1 VGRMSL
7 AQFGSLRRTSV
18 LKDNLTLLITYV
30 YSPSRPQVLKIAL
43 QVNRTMRTQPARFSR
58 ILVFSAF
65 ISLLPMRS
73 FAQSSPAAAR
83 ITQAVDES
91 QLTVLK
97 GNTYP
102 MARAQYDR
110 GPAPASLPMNRMLLV
125 LRRSA
130 EQEAA
135 LEQLLDQQ
143 QDQSSPNYHQWLTPQ
158 QFGQQFGPADQD
170 IQTVTSWLQSHGFQV
185 TRISNGRTVI
195 EFSGTAGQVQE
206 ALHTTIHK
214 YATPGAN
221 GIEEHW
227 ANSSDPQI
235 PAALTSV
242 VVGVD
247 TLHNFPRKP
256 MHVVA
261 GVFKKNKST
270 GETRPVNPQF
280 SFSCGPSNQPQT
292 CYGVGPY
299 DFATI
304 YNVLPLWNGS
314 PAPVIDGTGQTIGII
329 GETDVDPKD
338 LAAFR
343 NLFGLPP
350 NPPVVVLDGPDPGV
364 VPGDETES
372 DLDLQWS
379 AAVAKGATIKFVTSA
394 TTNTTL
400 GVDLSAQYAVDNN
413 VASVLSESYGICE
426 AALGTAGN
434 QFYNAVWQQAAAEGI
449 TAFVSSGDNG
459 SAGCDN
465 HNAAAPAPAEF
476 GLQVSGFAST
486 PYNVAV
492 GGTDFNDLSNPSTYW
507 STTNTSGTT
516 QLSAKRYIPEVPW
529 NDTCTS
535 AALTFYGFSSNAL
548 ANCNDPNLLYLNV
561 FTLGGSGGK
570 SSCTAGDGQDITSCA
585 GGYAKPSWQT
595 GTGVPSDGKR
605 DIPDVSLFAATGFY
619 TGSFYIVCEADQ
631 TGGTYCDQ
639 NPASLD
645 FLGVG
650 GTSASS
656 PAFAGIMGLVDEKTG
671 SRQGNAN
678 YVLYQLAA
686 KPGNSC
692 TSSGTPASTCVFYDV
707 TTGTNAMPCDDTV
720 AKSVNCGSAG
730 VEGIGILSGYN
741 STAGYDLTTGLGSVN
756 AANLV
761 NKWSTVTSA
770 LKPSATTLS
779 LSPTSQIAHGSAV
792 TVRINVTPTPPATG
806 TATGNVA
813 LMATS
818 TVDPGVS
825 DFALTNGAVNTTTN
839 VLPGGSYSV
848 TAHYPGDGTF
858 AASDSAPVA
867 VTVTPEGSKTAVS
880 FITQD
885 AQGNISP
892 FSSGPYG
899 SAVYLRADV
908 SGNSGDGVPT
918 GTVTFLDGGKSISG
932 IPALTLNSQGNV
944 LPTNPTYTFT
954 AGTHSITAGYSG
966 DPSFNA
972 STSPAGSFAITQAA
986 TIANYPFIPSSAVT
1000 LGTPV
1005 TISEQVT
1012 SQSCGNLPTG
1022 TITFFVGST
1031 QFGTAQTVQPVT
1043 ISTCNLSMTSSITTS
1058 ALPAGPDNVSAK
1070 YSGDA
1075 NYAASVSPAAAVDV
1089 QYSTTTSVTSSA
1101 LTIHAG
1107 QSVTFTAKI
1116 TPVQTGGPAMTGTV
1130 AFTANG
1136 VYIGSSVPV
1145 VNGQA
1150 QVTTTSLPGGTPQ
1163 IYANYSGDSNYSGS
1177 NASLTETVTLTST
1190 TTTLMSSSTTI
1201 QQGASVTFTAQVT
1214 PGQSGGPA
1222 MTGTVQFAA
1231 GGSNLGT
1238 AGVSN
1243 GQAQLSTSSLP
1254 VGTDMISASYSGD
1267 SNYASSQASLSI
1279 TVTPGPNF
1287 SISFSPSV
1295 VNVSSPG
1302 ATANTM
1308 LTVTGTNGYNGA
1320 ITFSAASCIGLPSE
1334 SSCSFT
1340 PTTVTGNGSTSLT
1353 VSTMAPSLGVPVRR
1367 DLELGGWRRTPGVL
1381 RLLSFGLALL
1391 ALGVQARRRRWN
1403 LAGTVLVL
1411 ALLVVNAACGG
1422 GGGGVKNPG
1431 TPQVK
1436 NQVITVTATSG
1447 TTTHTSTFTLNVN

>member
-1 VGRMSL
+1 
-7 AQFGSLRRTSV
+7 
-18 LKDNLTLLITYV
+18 
-30 YSPSRPQVLKIAL
+30 
-43 QVNRTMRTQPARFSR
+43 MRTQPARFFR
-58 ILVFSAF
+58 ILLCFAF
-65 ISLLPMRS
+65 VSLLPARS
-73 FAQSSPAAAR
+73 FAQTSPAAAR

-97 GNTYP
+97 GNTYF

-110 GPAPASLPMNRMLLV
+110 GVAPASLPMNRMLLV
-125 LRRSA
+125 LRRSP

-158 QFGQQFGPADQD
+158 QFGEEFGPADQD

-214 YATPGAN
+214 YAVPGAN
-221 GIEEHW
+221 GIEQHW
-227 ANSSDPQI
+227 ANSNDPQI
-235 PAALTSV
+235 PTALTPV
-242 VVGVD
+242 VVGVN

-270 GETRPVNPQF
+270 GETKPVNPQF

-343 NLFGLPP
+343 NLFGLLP

-434 QFYNAVWQQAAAEGI
+434 QFYSAVWQQAAAQGI
-449 TAFVSSGDNG
+449 TAFVSSGDSG

-465 HNAAAPAPAEF
+465 HDAAAPAPAEF

-507 STTNTSGTT
+507 STTNTSSTT

-529 NDTCTS
+529 NDSCTS
-535 AALTFYGFSSNAL
+535 AALVFFGYSSNPL
-548 ANCNDPNLLYLNV
+548 TNCNDPNLLQFNV

-570 SSCTAGDGQDITSCA
+570 SSCTTGDGQDITSCA

-605 DIPDVSLFAATGFY
+605 DIPDVSLFAATGLY
-619 TGSFYIVCEADQ
+619 TSSFYIVCEADQ
-631 TGGTYCDQ
+631 TSGVYCDA
-639 NPASLD
+639 NPASLE

-656 PAFAGIMGLVDEKTG
+656 PAFAGIMALVNEKIG

-678 YVLYQLAA
+678 YILYQLAA
-686 KPGNSC
+686 KSGNSC

-720 AKSVNCGSAG
+720 AKPVNCGSSGAA
-730 VEGIGILSGYN
+730 GIGILSGYN
-741 STAGYDLTTGLGSVN
+741 STTGYDLTTGLGSVN
-756 AANLV
+756 AANLI

-770 LKPSATTLS
+770 LKASTTTLS
-779 LSPTSQIAHGSAV
+779 LSPMSQIPHGSAV
-792 TVRINVTPTPPATG
+792 TVSINVTPTPPATG
-806 TATGNVA
+806 TASGNVA
-813 LMATS
+813 LTATS
-818 TVDPGVS
+818 TVDPGVT

-839 VLPGGSYSV
+839 VLPGGSYNV
-848 TAHYPGDGTF
+848 TAHYPGDGNF

-867 VTVTPEGSKTAVS
+867 VTVIPEGSKTAVS
-880 FITQD
+880 FISQD
-885 AQGNISP
+885 AQGNPLP

-908 SGNSGDGVPT
+908 SGNSGNGVPT

-932 IPALTLNSQGNV
+932 ISALALNSQGNV
-944 LPTNPTYTFT
+944 LPTNPASTFT

-966 DPSFNA
+966 DSSFNA
-972 STSPAGSFAITQAA
+972 STSPAGSFSITQAVTTA
-986 TIANYPFIPSSAVT
+986 APPNVGNGTSILGSSALVS
-1000 LGTPV
+1000 GMV
-1005 TISEQVT
+1005 NA
-1012 SQSCGNLPTG
+1012 QSCGNLPTG
-1022 TITFFVGST
+1022 TITFFDGST
-1031 QFGTAQTVQPVT
+1031 QLGTAQAVQSGTTASCAVQAT
-1043 ISTCNLSMTSSITTS
+1043 ASLVTS
-1058 ALPAGPDNVSAK
+1058 ALTLGNNSITYK
-1070 YSGDA
+1070 YSGDT
-1075 NYAASVSPAAAVDV
+1075 NYAPTVSAAAQLDA
-1089 QYSTTTSVTSSA
+1089 QIGTGLTLTSSA
-1101 LTIHAG
+1101 TTIQQG
-1107 QSVTFTAKI
+1107 QSITFTAKV
-1116 TPVQTGGPAMTGTV
+1116 TPFQSGPAMTGTV
-1130 AFTANG
+1130 SFLANSNSL
-1136 VYIGSSVPV
+1136 GSASLT
-1145 VNGQA
+1145 NGQA
-1150 QVTTTSLPGGTPQ
+1150 QVTTTSLTAGNDQ
-1163 IYANYSGDSNYSGS
+1163 IVANYSGDTNH
-1177 NASLTETVTLTST
+1177 
-1190 TTTLMSSSTTI
+1190 SS
-1201 QQGASVTFTAQVT
+1201 ATFTISQQVT
-1214 PGQSGGPA
+1214 PGPD
-1222 MTGTVQFAA
+1222 F
-1231 GGSNLGT
+1231 
-1238 AGVSN
+1238 GVSF
-1243 GQAQLSTSSLP
+1243 APAT
-1254 VGTDMISASYSGD
+1254 
-1267 SNYASSQASLSI
+1267 
-1279 TVTPGPNF
+1279 
-1287 SISFSPSV
+1287 

-1302 ATANTM
+1302 SSAATM
-1308 LTVTGTNGYNGA
+1308 LTVSGSNGFNSQVA
-1320 ITFSAASCIGLPSE
+1320 FSATCAGLPSE
-1334 SSCSFT
+1334 SSCSFS
-1340 PTTVTGNGSTSLT
+1340 PTMVAVGGSTTLT
-1353 VSTMAPSLGVPVRR
+1353 VSTTAPSSLVPVSHRI
-1367 DLELGGWRRTPGVL
+1367 DIGGWRRTPGAL
-1381 RLLSFGLALL
+1381 RLLLFGLVLF
-1391 ALGVQARRRRWN
+1391 ALGIQARRHRWN
-1403 LAGTVLVL
+1403 LAGTALVL

-1422 GGGGVKNPG
+1422 GGGGGVKNPG
-1431 TPQVK
+1431 TPMVQ
-1436 NQVITVTATSG
+1436 NQTVTVTATSG
-1447 TTTHTSTFTLNVN
+1447 TTTHTFTFTLNVN